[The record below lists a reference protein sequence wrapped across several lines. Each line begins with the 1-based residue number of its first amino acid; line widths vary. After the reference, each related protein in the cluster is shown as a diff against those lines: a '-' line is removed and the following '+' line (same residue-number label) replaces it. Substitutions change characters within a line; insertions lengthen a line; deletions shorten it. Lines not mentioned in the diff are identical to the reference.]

1 MLFLGTDSWATFC
14 VQHCKFG
21 QLWKKDGFCSSRST
35 YSISWLCS
43 CKIQDNK
50 WTAVRK
56 VFFKFSLISW
66 HIFFFFKNHS
76 KPVRLLSSYGLFLQ
90 TINEKFQI
98 FRPVTEL
105 NNYNLDLHL
114 RILGFFKRYFSIP
127 ILIFVQFKGHWEAL

>member
-1 MLFLGTDSWATFC
+1 MNCCKEGFFLSFHSFPGI
-14 VQHCKFG
+14 
-21 QLWKKDGFCSSRST
+21 
-35 YSISWLCS
+35 Y
-43 CKIQDNK
+43 
-50 WTAVRK
+50 
-56 VFFKFSLISW
+56 
-66 HIFFFFKNHS
+66 FFFKNHS

-127 ILIFVQFKGHWEAL
+127 ILIFVQFKGH